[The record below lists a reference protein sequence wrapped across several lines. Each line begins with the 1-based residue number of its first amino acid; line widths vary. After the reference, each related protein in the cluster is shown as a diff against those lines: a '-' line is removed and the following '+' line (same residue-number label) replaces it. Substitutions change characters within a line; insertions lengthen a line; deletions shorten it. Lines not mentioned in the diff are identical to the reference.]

1 MMNDSHGG
9 GQAPDDRAGLCGS
22 CAHVQIITNDRG
34 SRFYLCR
41 LSLTD
46 PRFTRY
52 PAIPVV
58 ACTGYRSRPR
68 ARE

>member
-1 MMNDSHGG
+1 MMNDSHGS
-9 GQAPDDRAGLCGS
+9 GQASDDRAGLCAS

-41 LSLTD
+41 LSFTD
-46 PRFTRY
+46 PRFRRY

-58 ACTGYRSRPR
+58 ACPGYDPEPL